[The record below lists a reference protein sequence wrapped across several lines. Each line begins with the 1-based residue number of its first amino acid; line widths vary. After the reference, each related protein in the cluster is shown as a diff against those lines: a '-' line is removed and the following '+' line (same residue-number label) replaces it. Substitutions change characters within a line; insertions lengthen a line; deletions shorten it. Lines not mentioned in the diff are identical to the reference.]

1 MIINL
6 IKKYVLAQEESI
18 VPIEYYETYIAGI
31 ALPAMLFLA
40 NPNLSRSKN

>member
-1 MIINL
+1 MITNL

-18 VPIEYYETYIAGI
+18 VPIEFYETYIAGI

-40 NPNLSRSKN
+40 NPNLSRSND